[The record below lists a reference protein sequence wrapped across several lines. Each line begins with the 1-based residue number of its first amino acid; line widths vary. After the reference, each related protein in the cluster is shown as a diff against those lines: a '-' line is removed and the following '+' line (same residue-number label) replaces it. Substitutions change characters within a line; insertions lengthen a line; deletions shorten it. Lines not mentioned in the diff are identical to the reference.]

1 VYRVLTRRGILRVA
15 GVAAGVAGAT
25 LLAAC
30 GGTVGTST
38 ASSAAAPTTGAAPS
52 SAASSLASTSAAGAS
67 AAATS
72 ATLSSALSVSSSSS
86 PAASTRAAPASSAS
100 SAAGQKGATL
110 TYMSP
115 DTQGRHEVEQAIYND
130 FTKAQPGVAVEIVSG
145 GTSWTTL
152 TDKLTAMVAGGTPP
166 DFYQNAT
173 GNWLSIQSVLVEL
186 SGRLAQAKLD
196 PQKIFA
202 PQAIQIFTDRAGKV
216 WALPLVGI
224 SQDALAYNQDL
235 FDSAGLP
242 HPPVEPSDQSW
253 TMELFLEYA
262 QRLTKPDQSQF
273 GFGGTV
279 GGADT
284 GGDERPT
291 YFGQGPWDD
300 QAQKAL
306 MDQPLAAQGL
316 QFFKDL
322 RDRYKVAPTAEQIKS
337 IGAHGDV
344 FTSGRIGMQVI
355 YGYVL
360 KQSFKWG
367 LAALPHSSPQNV
379 SGRQF
384 AQPLYTVQTPR
395 TDLTWQLMQWLLV
408 PANAARFPPSGNYAV
423 SPVVGA
429 SDLAMQTYQHQVGV
443 DPQAFL
449 LMSQHSHVSS
459 WGMPKYPGWNKV
471 SDWLTQNFPAFDQGK
486 QTAADYGKAASAYI
500 DANLLQAT

>member
-1 VYRVLTRRGILRVA
+1 MHQVLTRRGILH
-15 GVAAGVAGAT
+15 AAGMAAGLAGAT

-30 GGTVGTST
+30 GGTAGTATAPTAAAATSGAAANTVAASST
-38 ASSAAAPTTGAAPS
+38 AVTSVPASSAAPTSAAIASALSGSAAS
-52 SAASSLASTSAAGAS
+52 SAASSS
-67 AAATS
+67 
-72 ATLSSALSVSSSSS
+72 
-86 PAASTRAAPASSAS
+86 AAPAGSAS
-100 SAAGQKGATL
+100 SATGQKGITL

-130 FTKAQPGVAVEIVSG
+130 YTKLTPGVAVEIVSG
-145 GTSWTTL
+145 GTGWTTL

-202 PQAIQIFTDRAGKV
+202 PQAIQIFTDRAGKI

-242 HPPVEPSDQSW
+242 HPPVDPTDQSW
-253 TMELFLEYA
+253 TMDRFLEYA
-262 QRLTKPDQSQF
+262 QRLTKADQSQF
-273 GFGGTV
+273 GFGGAV
-279 GGADT
+279 GGSDP
-284 GGDERPT
+284 GGVERPT

-360 KQSFKWG
+360 KQSFQWG
-367 LAALPHSSPQNV
+367 LAALPHSSSQNV

-395 TDLTWQLMQWLLV
+395 TEATWQLMQWLLV

-429 SDLAMQTYQHQVGV
+429 SDPAMQTYQQQVGV

-449 LMSQHSHVSS
+449 LMSQHSHVSA

-471 SDWLTQNFPAFDQGK
+471 NDWLTKNFPAFDQGK

-500 DANLLQAT
+500 DANLLKAT